1 MCVIISQIYEC
12 NYITTISVIR
22 KHSCI
27 CGVKAHILCLLS
39 WNRILFIK
47 KTHIQRCKP
56 HLFFIVLAHPMI
68 VVDAAGCRSAV
79 STVDSLFGI
88 EPAPVYNLVVH
99 FWYLQVLVLFLRVS
113 VLTLPNP
120 VLSLG
125 HDLYFPHFSELMHQN
140 QPLWL

>member
-47 KTHIQRCKP
+47 KRLTSEDVSLIYFRSEERRVGKS
-56 HLFFIVLAHPMI
+56 
-68 VVDAAGCRSAV
+68 VD
-79 STVDSLFGI
+79 
-88 EPAPVYNLVVH
+88 
-99 FWYLQVLVLFLRVS
+99 
-113 VLTLPNP
+113 
-120 VLSLG
+120 LG
-125 HDLYFPHFSELMHQN
+125 GRRIIKKKTKKLHR
-140 QPLWL
+140 